1 MTAKRSAIEALS
13 RLGLFVALIL
23 PLTPPL
29 AIAQKGQEHTEENT
43 EVEAKKDPSLQR
55 AETNTSR
62 FDRQTKWK
70 GFDQFHFQVA
80 GRKAYLVVPTTPLAG
95 RPWIWRARFPGYHD
109 EMDVELVGRGFHL
122 AYLDVSNEFGSPT
135 AIRDAQQFYD
145 RLITRHRLSRGV
157 VMEGVSRG
165 GLFVYNWATQHP
177 ESVAGIYCDTPVLDF
192 VSWPGGKG
200 VGLGSASA
208 WKACLNA
215 YEMSETQATQ
225 YGGQPVDQAVLIAN
239 AQIPILHIVSE
250 NDCVVPPS
258 ENTYRLRD
266 ALRDEGHDLDVI
278 SVKAGTAKSNGHHF
292 DHPDPER
299 VVEFVLR
306 CVDASDSK
314 SKDGSFP

>member
-1 MTAKRSAIEALS
+1 MTAKRSAIQAMNGV
-13 RLGLFVALIL
+13 GLFVVAAFLV

-29 AIAQKGQEHTEENT
+29 VIAQNGQAHS
-43 EVEAKKDPSLQR
+43 EVAAKKDESLQGK
-55 AETNTSR
+55 EKESSW

-80 GRKAYLVVPTTPLAG
+80 GRKAYLVVPPKPLAG

-135 AIRDAQQFYD
+135 AIQDAEQFYD
-145 RLITRHRLSRGV
+145 LLISKHRLSPRA

-177 ESVAGIYCDTPVLDF
+177 DSVAGIYCDTPVLDF
-192 VSWPGGKG
+192 VSWPAGKG
-200 VGLGSASA
+200 AGLGSSSA

-215 YEMSETQATQ
+215 YEMSETQAIEFD
-225 YGGQPVDQAVLIAN
+225 GQPVDHAARIAD
-239 AQIPILHIVSE
+239 AKIPLLHIVSE
-250 NDCVVPPS
+250 NDSVVPPI

-266 ALRDEGHDLDVI
+266 ALRAEGHDLEVI
-278 SVKAGTAKSNGHHF
+278 SVEAGTVKSNGHHF
-292 DHPDPER
+292 EHPDPDR
-299 VVEFVLR
+299 VVQFFLR

-314 SKDGSFP
+314 SNDGSLP